1 MLEEQLWYKRFESI
15 QKYSD
20 CIKGSSYELESIF
33 DIAKV
38 AKDLR
43 IKQLADP
50 RGKYTVIILVKE
62 YNNEVTPNG
71 TLLYP

>member
-20 CIKGSSYELESIF
+20 FIKGSSYELESIF

-43 IKQLADP
+43 IK
-50 RGKYTVIILVKE
+50 
-62 YNNEVTPNG
+62 
-71 TLLYP
+71 